1 MTDEELRKL
10 PSFKLFIES
19 LKEKPSDA
27 RLRDMSTTDLFL
39 QTLKESFITPS
50 IEHAEGLGDI
60 AGAMTAAGLHPDLE
74 ISDILTREEKDAIAG
89 DLVDA
94 STDVAL
100 TVLAPAA
107 LTKAISKIP
116 AGSILNKRI
125 DGSIL
130 KELFKGAD
138 EVVVRP
144 THMEELRA
152 KYGDRPVVSAD
163 EIDRAKYEDAVR
175 LQKFVQKHP
184 TRKAVRV
191 IDASDRFKKRTV
203 PESVEPKWKAPG
215 EITHRGYWL
224 KVRSENKRI
233 NDALKKYPPGSR
245 GHKEALEVQRQLSD
259 KIKRDFPESRLQS
272 GHKKELEGIETAKTM
287 YNIFKGIREEGLKG
301 DELMRKINQLP
312 EHEKEGAIKSIQDLI
327 ARLDNE

>member
-1 MTDEELRKL
+1 MLLSKGITMTDEELRKL

-89 DLVDA
+89 DIVGVTA
-94 STDVAL
+94 DVTL
-100 TVLAPAA
+100 PVLAPAA

-116 AGSILNKRI
+116 KVR
-125 DGSIL
+125 SIL

-138 EVVVRP
+138 EVVAKP
-144 THMEELRA
+144 THMEELKA
-152 KYGDRPVVSAD
+152 IHGDRPVFSAD
-163 EIDRAKYEDAVR
+163 EIDRAKYEDAVS
-175 LQKFVQKHP
+175 LQKLVQKHP
-184 TRKAVRV
+184 HRKEGEV

-259 KIKRDFPESRLQS
+259 KIKRDFPETKLERQ
-272 GHKKELEGIETAKTM
+272 HKLRYGGLETAKKM

-312 EHEKEGAIKSIQDLI
+312 EHEKEDAIKSIQDLI
-327 ARLDNE
+327 ARLRDM